1 MPSLISVVIP
11 AYNAEEFIGQTIQ
24 SVLDQ
29 TYPCHEII
37 VVDDGSTD
45 STKEVLKRF
54 EGRIRYLYQQNKGP
68 SAARNKGIQG
78 AKGEFICFLDAD
90 DYWTSE
96 MLEVQLAFMEANREV
111 ALVFS
116 DYEEFNEE
124 GIVLSSFL
132 AEKHHMFPA
141 CPMVSGPLDNAFE
154 KLIIENFVTT
164 PTVMVRKSCLEY
176 TGVFDEEIRSVEDRD
191 LWLRISASYR
201 IACIP
206 KIFCKKRVHQMNV
219 SKQTELALRG
229 KIRVLEKNWK
239 LFPQLVPDRMWRT
252 HLAEAYCQLG
262 YLLLETNQRKCALKA
277 GMLSLKHMV
286 LQGPKDT
293 SLKLMPWWMSVGLIP
308 AALLGWKLSRSLWQ
322 PLKGWK

>member
-11 AYNAEEFIGQTIQ
+11 AYNAEVFIGQTIQ

-29 TYPCHEII
+29 TYPWHEII

-45 STKEVLKRF
+45 STKEALKRF
-54 EGRIRYLYQQNKGP
+54 EGRIRYLHQQNKGP
-68 SAARNKGIQG
+68 SAARNTGIQS
-78 AKGEFICFLDAD
+78 AKGDFICFLDAD
-90 DYWTSE
+90 DLWIPE
-96 MLEVQLAFMEANREV
+96 KLEVQLAFMEANPDI
-111 ALVFS
+111 ALVCS

-124 GIVLSSFL
+124 AIVLSSFL
-132 AEKHHMFPA
+132 AEKHHMFPT
-141 CPMVSGPLDNAFE
+141 CPIVAGPLDNAFE
-154 KLIIENFVTT
+154 KLVFENFVGT
-164 PTVMVRKSCLEY
+164 PTVMLRKSCLEKA
-176 TGVFDEEIRSVEDRD
+176 GVFDEEIRSVEDRD
-191 LWLRISASYR
+191 LWLRISAWYR

-206 KIFCKKRVHQMNV
+206 QIFCKKRVHQMNV

-262 YLLLETNQRKCALKA
+262 YHLLEKNQRKAALKA

-286 LQGPKDT
+286 FRSHRDT
-293 SLKLMPWWMSVGLIP
+293 SLKLTPWWMSVGLIP

-322 PLKGWK
+322 PLKELK